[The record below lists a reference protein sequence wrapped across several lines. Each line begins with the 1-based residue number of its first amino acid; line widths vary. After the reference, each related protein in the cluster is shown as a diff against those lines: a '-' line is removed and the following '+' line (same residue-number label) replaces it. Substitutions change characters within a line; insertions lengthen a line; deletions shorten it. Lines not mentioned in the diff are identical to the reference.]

1 MDDITMEIRTRL
13 DQLFSQ
19 YQPSRALTEL
29 KEELVG
35 DLTEA
40 VTDKINQGMT
50 ATKAI
55 DEAMSQLGDIDTL
68 LKEVAA
74 EDQAADADAQAEA
87 DLGDNTQ
94 ADHSSATADQANE
107 AQRGDDAADTDESK
121 TGADTDWRGH
131 SHVQIGKLHITD
143 DRVTWG
149 DHVVVDGGDKVDLGK
164 LVQVDGD
171 HVSVGNGFIDV
182 DGDDVKINGER
193 PQRAY
198 VGSLKLV
205 NTQSFAVTDVT
216 DVVIDYPDAA
226 VKIGQASASEIVVN
240 EYMSRDSERFYL
252 RSKQYGSQLEL
263 RQGDRPRLWPLHV
276 RTEIF
281 IPSALKGNVRV
292 HAGNGS
298 LEVSD
303 LRSNADFEIR
313 ATNGTVRAFNNQ
325 TMNFDVQSTN
335 GSVRLNQMTALNY
348 RVVSTNG
355 SVTVDD
361 TQGTGKIESTNGAIR
376 LTNHTG
382 DAVLN
387 SRNGAIKVNGFTGQ
401 LASKSRNGAIRV
413 QNLAGGGRLS
423 SGNGRV
429 SVQVSDLT
437 SDLEITGNASAE
449 VEVANEA
456 YNFDVRNDDGT
467 VRVPRVAQLTLDDSH
482 HKIGT
487 IGATPVVTVKINT
500 VHGSVRV
507 E

>member
-1 MDDITMEIRTRL
+1 MDDMTMEIRTRL

-40 VTDKINQGMT
+40 VADKINQGT
-50 ATKAI
+50 TPAKAI
-55 DEAMSQLGDIDTL
+55 DEAMSQLGDIDSL

-74 EDQAADADAQAEA
+74 EDQMADAETQAESGNA
-87 DLGDNTQ
+87 DSTRADRGRTTTNTDTNDGVS
-94 ADHSSATADQANE
+94 ADRNS
-107 AQRGDDAADTDESK
+107 
-121 TGADTDWRGH
+121 H

-143 DRVTWG
+143 DQVTWG
-149 DHVVVDGGDKVDLGK
+149 DHVVVDGDDKVDLGK

-198 VGSLKLV
+198 VGALKLV

-226 VKIGQASASEIVVN
+226 VKVGQASASEIVVN

-281 IPSALKGNVRV
+281 IPSTLKGNVRV

-303 LRSNADFEIR
+303 LRSNADFEIH
-313 ATNGTVRAFNNQ
+313 ATNGAVRAFNNQ
-325 TMNFDVQSTN
+325 VMNFNVRSTN
-335 GSVRLNQMTALNY
+335 GSVRLNQMVALNY
-348 RVVSTNG
+348 QVTSTNG

-361 TQGTGKIESTNGAIR
+361 TEGTGKIDSTNGSIR
-376 LTNHTG
+376 LTNHMG
-382 DAVLN
+382 DAALN
-387 SRNGAIKVNGFTGQ
+387 SRNGSIKASGFTGK
-401 LASKSRNGAIRV
+401 LESKSRNGAIRV
-413 QNLAGGGRLS
+413 QNLTGGGRLS

-437 SDLEITGNASAE
+437 SDLVIAGNGSTD
-449 VEVANEA
+449 VEVANDA

-467 VRVPRVAQLTLDDSH
+467 VRVPRVAQLTLNDSH
-482 HKIGT
+482 HKIGAVGT
-487 IGATPVVTVKINT
+487 TPTATVKIDT
-500 VHGSVRV
+500 VHGSIRV

>member
-55 DEAMSQLGDIDTL
+55 DEAMSQLGDIDSL

-74 EDQAADADAQAEA
+74 ENAAQADDQADDSQQDDTATDDAGADANA
-87 DLGDNTQ
+87 
-94 ADHSSATADQANE
+94 
-107 AQRGDDAADTDESK
+107 K
-121 TGADTDWRGH
+121 TGEHSH

-143 DRVTWG
+143 DQVTWG

-205 NTQSFAVTDVT
+205 NTQSFAVTDVSE
-216 DVVIDYPDAA
+216 VVIDYPDAA

-240 EYMSRDSERFYL
+240 EYMSRDSERFFL

-281 IPSALKGNVRV
+281 IPSTLKGSVRV

-303 LRSNADFEIR
+303 LRSNADFEIH
-313 ATNGTVRAFNNQ
+313 ATNGAIRAFNNQ
-325 TMNFDVQSTN
+325 VMNFDVQATN
-335 GSVRLNQMTALNY
+335 GSVRLNQMAALDY
-348 RVVSTNG
+348 HIVSTNG

-361 TQGTGKIESTNGAIR
+361 AQGTGKIESTNGAIR
-376 LTNHTG
+376 LTNHAG
-382 DAVLN
+382 DATLN
-387 SRNGAIKVNGFTGQ
+387 SRNGAIKVSGFTGK
-401 LASKSRNGAIRV
+401 LASRSRNGAIRV
-413 QNLAGGGRLS
+413 QNLSGGGRLS

-429 SVQVSDLT
+429 SVQVSDLI
-437 SDLEITGNASAE
+437 SDLEITGNGSAE
-449 VEVANEA
+449 IELANEA

-482 HKIGT
+482 HKIGAVGEAPT
-487 IGATPVVTVKINT
+487 ATVKVDT

>member
-40 VTDKINQGMT
+40 VTDKINQGVT

-74 EDQAADADAQAEA
+74 ENTAQADNQTDDFQQADATSGDADAQA
-87 DLGDNTQ
+87 N
-94 ADHSSATADQANE
+94 
-107 AQRGDDAADTDESK
+107 ADTGEPS
-121 TGADTDWRGH
+121 H
-131 SHVQIGKLHITD
+131 SRVQIGKLHITD
-143 DRVTWG
+143 DQVTWG

-198 VGSLKLV
+198 VGSLRLV

-281 IPSALKGNVRV
+281 IPSVLKGNVRV

-303 LRSNADFEIR
+303 LRSNADFDIR
-313 ATNGTVRAFNNQ
+313 ATNGSVRAFNNQ
-325 TMNFDVQSTN
+325 TMNFEVQSTN
-335 GSVRLNQMTALNY
+335 GSVRLNQLTALNY

-361 TQGTGKIESTNGAIR
+361 AQGTGKIESTNGAIR
-376 LTNHTG
+376 LANHTG

-437 SDLEITGNASAE
+437 SNLEIAGNASAE

-456 YNFDVRNDDGT
+456 YSFDVRNDDGT

-482 HKIGT
+482 HKIGAV
-487 IGATPVVTVKINT
+487 GETPVATVKIDT